1 MFCLEA
7 ARGIATACSPADTNT
22 VDGYEEADT
31 PHAYA
36 EMHYSVMFDARAS
49 RQLRDAVNV
58 SDRGD
63 SWLATLGDWSD
74 ALALHEEKLQV
85 DANDMEAAV
94 GCMRCYSANGDWS
107 DVLDL
112 ANDYTILPSSQ
123 ELADDR
129 IVNSRRKALRMCAKA
144 AWRLGQWS
152 DLEGYASQLTGEDE
166 TARQATT
173 IGDNSTQLIDYE
185 GAFYM
190 GVLHIHRK
198 EWTKAASAID
208 AARQAMDGRLTALM
222 AESYSRSYP
231 SMVQAQTLSEMEEI
245 IEFRKAETLA
255 SSSLFSYSESQQ
267 GDAKSRLK
275 SVWKK
280 RLAGCRSDVDVLDSV
295 LAVRSL
301 VLGPDDDVESVIK
314 LSELARQNKRHKF
327 GERILLEPLRQL
339 GADLNGQAFGFS
351 LPEQLAIA
359 PSLGVDA
366 DSALP
371 PFIENIVCGDASR
384 ISFLYDQGHEEFT
397 REIVQTAGGAERFV
411 MMYDGCMS

>member
-129 IVNSRRKALRMCAKA
+129 IVNSRRGCAQ
-144 AWRLGQWS
+144 RP
-152 DLEGYASQLTGEDE
+152 
-166 TARQATT
+166 R
-173 IGDNSTQLIDYE
+173 
-185 GAFYM
+185 
-190 GVLHIHRK
+190 GVLISGV
-198 EWTKAASAID
+198 TLKA
-208 AARQAMDGRLTALM
+208 T
-222 AESYSRSYP
+222 YP
-231 SMVQAQTLSEMEEI
+231 
-245 IEFRKAETLA
+245 
-255 SSSLFSYSESQQ
+255 
-267 GDAKSRLK
+267 
-275 SVWKK
+275 
-280 RLAGCRSDVDVLDSV
+280 
-295 LAVRSL
+295 
-301 VLGPDDDVESVIK
+301 
-314 LSELARQNKRHKF
+314 N
-327 GERILLEPLRQL
+327 
-339 GADLNGQAFGFS
+339 
-351 LPEQLAIA
+351 
-359 PSLGVDA
+359 SLGKMKLHDKQQ
-366 DSALP
+366 
-371 PFIENIVCGDASR
+371 PFGIMLHN
-384 ISFLYDQGHEEFT
+384 
-397 REIVQTAGGAERFV
+397 
-411 MMYDGCMS
+411 